1 MTGRI
6 DENIGRNDDG
16 PKSGNGV
23 GALLRASRIRCGE
36 DLSQV
41 ADALRIRLIYLQA
54 IEDGR
59 FADLPGATYALGFVR
74 TYASHLGL
82 DVEEVIRR
90 LRAETEIETAKP
102 DLSFPIPVSDTTM
115 PTGAVVMIG
124 LIVAAV
130 AYGGYLM
137 NSTGDRVP
145 VADVSPVPKRMM
157 IDGATA
163 NAQSNA
169 APQPDASARIETA
182 AGTPASASPPSAAQ
196 PSTPPS
202 AAKPASPPLAVQTST
217 PPSAAK
223 PSTPSPTAQPSATP
237 TAATAS
243 APSSG
248 APSSGIG
255 ESQQLAA
262 LPQST
267 PAASSSSGAAPA
279 PSSSSG
285 AATSAPA
292 PSSLG
297 AATSVAAPSSS
308 GAATSVAAPAE
319 TPKLPRIE
327 VLAKADSWIQVRE
340 GTAGAMLMTRLLR
353 AGETYAVPDRSG
365 LMLLTGNAGAL
376 EIRVDGEAVPTLG
389 PEGAVRRSIALDAGR
404 LKSGTAAAE

>member
-6 DENIGRNDDG
+6 DDNIGRNDDG

-163 NAQSNA
+163 NAQSNTESNA
-169 APQPDASARIETA
+169 ATQPDANARIETA
-182 AGTPASASPPSAAQ
+182 AGTPASASPPLAAQ
-196 PSTPPS
+196 PSP
-202 AAKPASPPLAVQTST
+202 PPLTT
-217 PPSAAK
+217 
-223 PSTPSPTAQPSATP
+223 T
-237 TAATAS
+237 
-243 APSSG
+243 
-248 APSSGIG
+248 
-255 ESQQLAA
+255 
-262 LPQST
+262 
-267 PAASSSSGAAPA
+267 
-279 PSSSSG
+279 
-285 AATSAPA
+285 
-292 PSSLG
+292 
-297 AATSVAAPSSS
+297 
-308 GAATSVAAPAE
+308 
-319 TPKLPRIE
+319 
-327 VLAKADSWIQVRE
+327 
-340 GTAGAMLMTRLLR
+340 
-353 AGETYAVPDRSG
+353 
-365 LMLLTGNAGAL
+365 
-376 EIRVDGEAVPTLG
+376 
-389 PEGAVRRSIALDAGR
+389 
-404 LKSGTAAAE
+404 